1 MRLRPGSFRLKR
13 FTAFGA
19 DPPCSRSQP
28 YGGISTNLTHCVR
41 LSSPSVQKLSGQGKD
56 YARAFN
62 RRGSGNRNERPISEA
77 SLSSKR
83 FPINLVIAPYLPS
96 LAEAAARVFRI
107 DELFPLALLFDR

>member
-13 FTAFGA
+13 FTAFVA

-28 YGGISTNLTHCVR
+28 YGGISTNLPHCVR

-62 RRGSGNRNERPISEA
+62 RRGSGNRNERPCR
-77 SLSSKR
+77 K
-83 FPINLVIAPYLPS
+83 PP
-96 LAEAAARVFRI
+96 LAVSVFR
-107 DELFPLALLFDR
+107 